1 MYHVRTILLNPFAA
15 HISKGVLQSQEEGS
29 VFIINRIDKVFMDEA
44 DGGDILRRCNEL
56 GGIGRHPVF
65 DLPFITVRQFLFQ
78 FLVVVHRHP
87 PL

>member
-1 MYHVRTILLNPFAA
+1 MYHVRSVLLNPFAA
-15 HISKGVLQSQEEGS
+15 HIPKGVIQSQKEGS
-29 VFIINRIDKVFMDEA
+29 VFITNRINQVFMDEA
-44 DGGDILRRCNEL
+44 DGGDIFRRRNEL

-65 DLPFITVRQFLFQ
+65 DLPFITGRQFLFQ